1 MSRAAG
7 GKKFS
12 KLDVKRVYF
21 GNWLRDYSQAVDVGT
36 VKYVSAE
43 AIRILLWVLGFM
55 SFGYGTKEFEVTTDR
70 LGCYRPE
77 EHIDNPKD
85 YADNIDA
92 RQYDRR
98 LRGPVDER
106 RELSVNPQTGLKNYI
121 ASEGMGIA
129 TSAGLVRNLFGRS
142 IQLGRRYARSHD
154 KADLYEALRLLG
166 TGCHCLEDYS
176 AHSNYTELALIELG
190 ERDVFPHVGRR
201 TQITLPET
209 RRSVFPCVTGTFG
222 GVDFLHSV
230 MGEVSDKATQ
240 SEIQELESTIEQS
253 QTNGNNTSMLQD
265 LLNQVPSGLF
275 GGKDEAGKADEL
287 QMNAQSAQ
295 MQNTHISPREPEAW
309 TQQLQECQRQ
319 IYPIIE
325 WHDELMQSITEAI
338 EKIPILPE
346 LIEQLQEQ
354 LNVFV
359 FSLLAPFVLPII
371 NQVKTELNTGSSE
384 IIQSSKEKQ
393 LIVFHDDYSSDP
405 THSMLSKDH
414 FSNILNE
421 PAGKVASE
429 VLKWV
434 VPQLIACWDDERID
448 IDRTLTR
455 IVNGVFHH
463 PALRDYG
470 SDGAVDGRRSMFG
483 VVEQWWYSKDESEHQ
498 ILRDQLSRDGVE
510 QGRNH
515 KSGVQDSGHGCG
527 KPLGM
532 PTMKT
537 AQSSGAIGGLAG
549 AGVLGEITSALA
561 GESKYDAGYTGQ
573 RPPAKSGGSSAGIG
587 KFAEEAV
594 GGGAIGGLVGGIVGG
609 VGSDLLGDAFGG
621 SKAKKQTYGKQQYG
635 DDGSYTQSITETG
648 YSHPQYGN
656 EQQRYGQAE
665 YSQTTYASGGQRQ
678 EYQRYQQDDRSGVG
692 GYGAYGEQVIRES
705 KPTYGGGY
713 EQKTETRFEGPA
725 GDWQSEVRREGRDA
739 EGEFYRRSEH
749 HKGKKYEGDS
759 DDSEK
764 KKKKKKEKK
773 YKKYG
778 SGADSSDDEK
788 KKEKK
793 YKKYGSGS
801 DSNDEEKKKK
811 KHGGGY
817 GSGYGERRGEREGGY
832 GERREE
838 YGATGGEYGGGQQ
851 YGQQS
856 YGEGRQEYGGS
867 SGYGTQQRSYGE
879 SRQEYGGGSS
889 YGSQQQYGE
898 GGYGGQKQYAG
909 GYEEPPRQERGGMGA
924 FGGAALGLGAG
935 AIGGAVLSHEFSEGR
950 EEERQE
956 EREEYSVPGGFG
968 GGDESYGGEGRGY
981 QGGDDYQEHP
991 GGGYGG
997 GDEYQEQSGGGYG
1010 DDY

>member
-106 RELSVNPQTGLKNYI
+106 RELSINPHTGLKNYI
-121 ASEGMGIA
+121 ASEGLGIA
-129 TSAGLVRNLFGRS
+129 TSAGLIRNLFGRS
-142 IQLGRRYARSHD
+142 IQLGRQYARSQN

-201 TQITLPET
+201 TQIQLPENG
-209 RRSVFPCVTGTFG
+209 RSVYPVITGTFG

-230 MGEVSDKATQ
+230 MGEFSDKATQ
-240 SEIQELESTIEQS
+240 SEIQELQSTIEQS
-253 QTNGNNTSMLQD
+253 QNSGNNTSVLQD

-275 GGKDEAGKADEL
+275 GGKDQAGKADEL

-309 TQQLQECQRQ
+309 TRQLQECQRQ
-319 IYPIIE
+319 IYPILE
-325 WHDELMQSITEAI
+325 WHDEMVQSITEAI
-338 EKIPILPE
+338 EKIPILPD

-354 LNVFV
+354 LNIFV
-359 FSLLAPFVLPII
+359 FGLLAPFVLPII
-371 NQVKTELNTGSSE
+371 NQVKVELNTGSSE
-384 IIQSSKEKQ
+384 IIQSSREKQ

-421 PAGKVASE
+421 PAGNVASK
-429 VLKWV
+429 VLQWV

-448 IDRTLTR
+448 TDRTITR

-463 PALRDYG
+463 PSLRDYG
-470 SDGAVDGRRSMFG
+470 NDGAVDGRRLMFG
-483 VVEQWWYSKDESEHQ
+483 VVQQWWGSKDERERQ
-498 ILRDQLSRDGVE
+498 IMRDQLSRYGVE

-515 KSGVQDSGHGCG
+515 KPGVQDSGHGCG

-537 AQSSGAIGGLAG
+537 AQSSGAIGGLAAG
-549 AGVLGEITSALA
+549 GVLGEITSALA
-561 GESKYDAGYTGQ
+561 GESKYDSGYTGERLPSQ
-573 RPPAKSGGSSAGIG
+573 NSGGGASSGIG
-587 KFAEEAV
+587 KFAGEAV
-594 GGGAIGGLVGGIVGG
+594 GGGAIGGIVGGIVGG
-609 VGSDLLGDAFGG
+609 VGGDLLGDAFGG
-621 SKAKKQTYGKQQYG
+621 SKAQKQTYSKQRYG
-635 DDGSYTQSITETG
+635 DDGSYTQSVTETG
-648 YSHPQYGN
+648 YSHAQYGS

-665 YSQTTYASGGQRQ
+665 YSQTSYSGGGQRQ
-678 EYQRYQQDDRSGVG
+678 EYQRYQQDDRSGVS
-692 GYGAYGEQVIRES
+692 GYGAYGEQIIRES
-705 KPTYGGGY
+705 RPTYEGGY
-713 EQKTETRFEGPA
+713 EQRTETRFEGPA
-725 GDWQSEVRREGRDA
+725 GDWQSEIRKEGRDE
-739 EGEFYRRSEH
+739 EGEYYRTTEH
-749 HKGKKYEGDS
+749 HGGNKYGSDS
-759 DDSEK
+759 DDSGK
-764 KKKKKKEKK
+764 KKHKKDKKDKHHKK
-773 YKKYG
+773 HD
-778 SGADSSDDEK
+778 SDSSDDERK
-788 KKEKK
+788 
-793 YKKYGSGS
+793 
-801 DSNDEEKKKK
+801 
-811 KHGGGY
+811 GGGY
-817 GSGYGERRGEREGGY
+817 SGGYGEREEYGVGA

-838 YGATGGEYGGGQQ
+838 YGGG
-851 YGQQS
+851 
-856 YGEGRQEYGGS
+856 YGERRDEY
-867 SGYGTQQRSYGE
+867 
-879 SRQEYGGGSS
+879 
-889 YGSQQQYGE
+889 E
-898 GGYGGQKQYAG
+898 GGYGGQQQYAG
-909 GYEEPPRQERGGMGA
+909 GYGGGYGQEPPREERRGMGA
-924 FGGAALGLGAG
+924 MGGAALGFGAG
-935 AIGGAVLSHEFSEGR
+935 AIGGAALGHEYSER
-950 EEERQE
+950 EE
-956 EREEYSVPGGFG
+956 EREEYSGG
-968 GGDESYGGEGRGY
+968 YGGRGY
-981 QGGDDYQEHP
+981 RGEGEDGEYGRDDSRGYEGGDDDYQEQSY
-991 GGGYGG
+991 GGDDGGYGH
-997 GDEYQEQSGGGYG
+997 
-1010 DDY
+1010 DD